1 MAKKPN
7 PKNIED
13 GWYRNIGSGPLSLG
27 LVTFKEGQERHI
39 PAQTRLKFAV
49 AYDNAIK
56 AGWLQGPTQKGAP
69 VAEPVVEKAPEPVVE
84 AAPEPV
90 ADVPT
95 APEPENEPVS
105 EEISDDDAPKK
116 KRRRRRKSSTEE

>member
-7 PKNIED
+7 PQNIED

-56 AGWLQGPTQKGAP
+56 AGWLQGPSQKGAA
-69 VAEPVVEKAPEPVVE
+69 VAKPEPAPEPVVE
-84 AAPEPV
+84 EPV

-95 APEPENEPVS
+95 APEPENEPVV
-105 EEISDDDAPKK
+105 EDDESPKK
-116 KRRRRRKSSTEE
+116 KRRRRRESGDE